1 LNNDQNHN
9 TGRGTTN
16 SFHNKQLYHVNK
28 PVKIKEKQL
37 GALFFYQN
45 LLGMSNLPFLVNK
58 AFPRDDLFFVV
69 WVTGLLRLV
78 FSYESY
84 INMSYVT

>member
-1 LNNDQNHN
+1 
-9 TGRGTTN
+9 
-16 SFHNKQLYHVNK
+16 
-28 PVKIKEKQL
+28 
-37 GALFFYQN
+37 
-45 LLGMSNLPFLVNK
+45 MSNLPFLVNK